1 MTRIACCF
9 ALGEVSAKQQA
20 RRSSAAVLT
29 SAALAALTGGVLG
42 LVGGPVI
49 WARATARPAPVPTI
63 STVAAIAAARGTAA
77 PSARRPAVL
86 EPAGGPTSLEGARR
100 PAALEAAASWAA
112 IAGRRPIACH
122 LAVAGLAFVL
132 DCFISKDFLNSEE
145 TVAIAVHLLEL

>member
-20 RRSSAAVLT
+20 VRSSAAVLAR
-29 SAALAALTGGVLG
+29 AALAALTARVLW
-42 LVGGPVI
+42 LVSGAVI

-63 STVAAIAAARGTAA
+63 STVAAIAAARRAAA
-77 PSARRPAVL
+77 PSARRSAVL
-86 EPAGGPTSLEGARR
+86 KPARGATTLEGAGG